1 MISNLGNPM
10 QLRRALLFGGLVAV
24 LSPAIAWGGGPPA
37 RVGIVTARATDYRPS
52 VSLTGDVEAQVQS
65 DISFR
70 VSGRI
75 IERLVDVGDHVT
87 PDQVLAR
94 VDGQEQRITL
104 DTANAALASAQAQLQ
119 QSQAAYQRQKTLI
132 TSNATS
138 QSSLDAAQENLS
150 VAQASVSA
158 ATAQVEQAKEQLGY
172 ADLRAGVAGTV
183 TARNAET
190 GQVVQAGQTVVSIA
204 QDGPRDAV
212 FDVYEALIDKPPGSP
227 EVGITLV
234 ADPRVKTTGHVREVS
249 PIVDARKGTIRV
261 KIGLKETPPGMSLG
275 TAVRGE
281 ASLAPQRRF
290 VLPASALFE
299 WQGKPAVWTVTA
311 DQHQAQ
317 PRAVTLDRYTTHDV
331 VLSGGLED
339 GEAVVVQG
347 GQLLRPGQIVETVQI
362 EKPVQS
368 VETVLEQGQ

>member
-1 MISNLGNPM
+1 MTSNLGNPAWP
-10 QLRRALLFGGLVAV
+10 RRAVRLQRAV
-24 LSPAIAWGGGPPA
+24 LLGSLIAMTLPAAAWSGGAPA
-37 RVGIVTARATDYRPS
+37 RVGVVTARVADYRPS

-75 IERLVDVGDHVT
+75 VERLVDVGDHVT

-94 VDGQEQRITL
+94 VDGQEQRIAL

-150 VAQASVSA
+150 VAQASVAA

-183 TARNAET
+183 TTRNAEA

-227 EVGITLV
+227 EIGITLV
-234 ADPRVKTTGHVREVS
+234 ADPSVKTTGHVREIS

-261 KIGLKETPPGMSLG
+261 KIGLKETPPAMSLG

-281 ASLAPQRRF
+281 ASLAAQKRF
-290 VLPASALFE
+290 VLPSSALFE
-299 WQGKPAVWTVTA
+299 WQGKPAVWTVAA
-311 DQHQAQ
+311 DTHAVE
-317 PRAVTLDRYTTHDV
+317 PRVVTLDRYTTQDI
-331 VLSGGLED
+331 VLSAGLED
-339 GEAVVVQG
+339 GESVVVRG
-347 GQLLRPGQIVETVQI
+347 GQLLRPGQVVEVVVETV
-362 EKPVQS
+362 E
-368 VETVLEQGQ
+368 EQAR